1 MARRV
6 RLGQKEVQ
14 NIESWI
20 KEWFGSNSLPQEALS
35 EGVGRFLYLI
45 VHTWCVRGVEL
56 PSGARRSI
64 KNLALLT
71 DIKSLENKLKG
82 RTAVT
87 AGEVET
93 LLVCILSNW
102 GIEKGSGICCESM
115 SEEEIKRT
123 VGLLTKEL
131 MQGSATV
138 VITKEVDEWLFGG
151 QQPSYDYKGE
161 VSLEEILSALAM
173 RREVCLLVKDRAG
186 FEGFLQVILLMIE
199 GKERIEST
207 GLRVAQ
213 TGFLYITARTK
224 NTQGN
229 RKVLIR
235 YRV

>member
-1 MARRV
+1 MARRI
-6 RLGQKEVQ
+6 RLSRTEIQ
-14 NIESWI
+14 NVERWI
-20 KEWFGSNSLPQEALS
+20 KEWFESSSLPQEALC
-35 EGVGRFLYLI
+35 EGVGRFLCLA
-45 VHTWCVRGVEL
+45 VLTWCVRGGEL
-56 PSGARRSI
+56 PSGTRRSI
-64 KNLALLT
+64 KSLALLT
-71 DIKSLENKLKG
+71 NIKSLENKLKG

-93 LLVCILSNW
+93 LLMCILSNW
-102 GIEKGSGICCESM
+102 GIEKGGSTCYKSM
-115 SEEEIKRT
+115 SEEEIRRT

-138 VITKEVDEWLFGG
+138 VITKEADEWLFGG
-151 QQPSYDYKGE
+151 QQPSYDCKGD
-161 VSLEEILSALAM
+161 VPLEEILNALAM
-173 RREVCLLVKDRAG
+173 RREVRLLVKDRAG
-186 FEGFLQVILLMIE
+186 FEGSLQVIPLMIE

-213 TGFLYITARTK
+213 TGFLYITARTE